1 MTLDRRLL
9 GAILVA
15 LIAGCTAVPSASD
28 RHFPENPR
36 TAESGSVDLPKH
48 AETTSPPAS
57 AHAPTIAPAQPK
69 SPLDASVYRLDGGDT
84 VRIDVLGE
92 PDLSMDSPV
101 DPSGF
106 INYPF
111 LGKVQASGLT
121 VRELEARI
129 RDGLRAGYLVRP
141 DVRVALARYRPFF
154 IGGQVRQ
161 PGSYPYVLGLTIER
175 AVTLA
180 GGITQF
186 GSTGRIYIQRFSKGE
201 TERAR
206 ASLDA
211 PVYPGDYITVDE
223 RLF

>member
-1 MTLDRRLL
+1 MTFDRRLL
-9 GAILVA
+9 GAILVVW
-15 LIAGCTAVPSASD
+15 IAGCTAVPSPSD
-28 RHFPENPR
+28 RYFPENPR
-36 TAESGSVDLPKH
+36 TNQSGSADKPAT
-48 AETTSPPAS
+48 AEPSAARTVPAV
-57 AHAPTIAPAQPK
+57 PK
-69 SPLDASVYRLDGGDT
+69 SPLDASVYRLDGGDM

-92 PDLSMDSPV
+92 PELSMDSAV

-121 VRELEARI
+121 VRELESRI

-186 GSTGRIYIQRFSKGE
+186 GSTGRIYIQSFSKSE
-201 TERAR
+201 SERVR
-206 ASLDA
+206 VPLDA